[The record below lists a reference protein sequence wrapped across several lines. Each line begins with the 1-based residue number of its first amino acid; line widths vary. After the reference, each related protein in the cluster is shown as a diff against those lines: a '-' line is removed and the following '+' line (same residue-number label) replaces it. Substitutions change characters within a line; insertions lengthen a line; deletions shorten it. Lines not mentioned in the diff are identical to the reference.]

1 MTNGTSQG
9 LFVVVAIVIFGIFVL
24 ISYLLFRHNLKP
36 TLANIFTDGLEQA
49 KDNLNSENETSFPKK
64 DNIIFT
70 GEKNDSSQLLGY
82 QYSYLNDTYDV
93 VSKEVATQIGI
104 DGGVVYVKDSDEI
117 ILNEGLGMTKLDIPY
132 EIEGLPVTFISG
144 FSEASF
150 TGDFDSKNLKIIAP
164 FTFQNS
170 KYSGTFSNRQLEQI
184 LENAFQN
191 SVFTGSLAA
200 SSVQYIMDGAF
211 ENSLFEGTL
220 TLGDIF
226 VIKTKAFD
234 NSKFKEVINPF
245 DIKTVNEAY
254 PSDDSKSI
262 SSTAIRLFDTSYYSN
277 PYQ

>member
-24 ISYLLFRHNLKP
+24 ISYLLLKDNLKP
-36 TLANIFTDGLEQA
+36 TLANIFTDGLQQA
-49 KDNLNSENETSFPKK
+49 EDSSNPENKNSLPVK

-70 GEKNDSSQLLGY
+70 GEKNASSQLLGY
-82 QYSYLNDTYDV
+82 QYSYLNDTYDI
-93 VSKEVATQIGI
+93 VSKESATQISI
-104 DGGVVYVKDSDEI
+104 DGGVVYLEDTDEI
-117 ILNEGLGMTKLDIPY
+117 MLNNGLGMTKLDIPY

-184 LENAFQN
+184 LENAFRK
-191 SVFTGSLAA
+191 SVFTGNLDA

-234 NSKFKEVINPF
+234 NSKLK
-245 DIKTVNEAY
+245 
-254 PSDDSKSI
+254 KSL
-262 SSTAIRLFDTSYYSN
+262 IRLI
-277 PYQ
+277 

>member
-36 TLANIFTDGLEQA
+36 TLANIFTDGLQQA
-49 KDNLNSENETSFPKK
+49 KDNLNSENENSFPKK

-144 FSEASF
+144 FSEAIF
-150 TGDFDSKNLKIIAP
+150 TGDFDSKNLKIISP
-164 FTFQNS
+164 FAFQNS
-170 KYSGTFSNRQLEQI
+170 KYSGNFVNRKLEQI
-184 LENAFQN
+184 LEVAFQN
-191 SVFTGSLAA
+191 SNFTGSLDT
-200 SSVQYIMDGAF
+200 SSIQYIMDGAF
-211 ENSLFEGTL
+211 ENSLFDGTL
-220 TLGDIF
+220 TLGDVS

-245 DIKTVNEAY
+245 NIKTTSEKY
-254 PSDDSKSI
+254 PDDFSKLISD
-262 SSTAIRLFDTSYYSN
+262 TAIRLSDSTYYTN
-277 PYQ
+277 Q